1 MTARA
6 CGLIE
11 WCQQAATLRCVR
23 DAIVGADLID
33 GNGTLYDRP
42 ENSRKYGNL
51 SWGGWLMSVATR
63 APDGERERC

>member
-11 WCQQAATLRCVR
+11 WCQQAETLRWVT

-42 ENSRKYGNL
+42 ENSRNTEML
-51 SWGGWLMSVATR
+51 A
-63 APDGERERC
+63 

>member
-11 WCQQAATLRCVR
+11 WCQQAETLRWVT

-42 ENSRKYGNL
+42 ENSRKYGNVVVRRVADECCNPRA
-51 SWGGWLMSVATR
+51 GWR
-63 APDGERERC
+63 A